1 MDGPPPRDEPKRVL
15 EQLELI
21 GVDAD
26 VLARAGVARPE
37 QLARHW
43 RGERAPCA
51 GRATLRCVGCGLEAS
66 LRFRCEGHCE
76 RSCEHADKAAASLLR
91 AIPRVPVRHWVLS
104 LPGALQV
111 ASAIDQ
117 RWVAALCREF
127 IALVF
132 EFVRARVGAQHPG
145 GVECGGASLVHRA
158 ARALVFDVHVHALVL
173 DGGYVVHGRGP
184 PTFMPLQDEPTP
196 EDLLALT
203 RTVRERLLARWQ
215 RRGSAQDRELWRL
228 TLAQWPESG
237 PVATTAVRRVRIES
251 VGAPPQ
257 RRVGVGARRDGFG
270 VHAMRRIDGEAR
282 GALATLARY
291 LVRAPVSLQS
301 LSPGPRGI
309 LQRLPHAFA
318 DGTTH
323 VEFAPEELAR
333 RLAALTPG
341 RAIHRVSYHGA
352 LAPGAAA
359 KWRGKPLQLALVRE
373 PGPAPVRTRRT
384 RARSV
389 LAEPECTRCG
399 ERMRVVALEELADPP
414 VFDTARPA

>member
-1 MDGPPPRDEPKRVL
+1 MDGPPTRSDSSRVL
-15 EQLELI
+15 EQLELL
-21 GVDAD
+21 GVDSGT
-26 VLARAGVARPE
+26 LTRAGVARPE
-37 QLARHW
+37 ELARHW

-66 LRFRCEGHCE
+66 LQFRCEGHCE
-76 RSCEHADKAAASLLR
+76 RSCEHAERAASALLR

-104 LPGALQV
+104 LPGALQL
-111 ASAIDQ
+111 ASAVDQ
-117 RWVAALCREF
+117 RFVAALCREF

-132 EFVRARVGAQHPG
+132 EFVRRRVGAQHPG

-173 DGGYVVHGRGP
+173 DGGYVVDGRGP
-184 PTFMPLQDEPTP
+184 PTFMPLVDEPTAQ
-196 EDLLALT
+196 ELVELT
-203 RTVRERLLARWQ
+203 RAVRERLLARWR
-215 RRGSAQDRELWRL
+215 RRGSPEDRELWRL
-228 TLAQWPESG
+228 MLAQWAELG

-251 VGAPPQ
+251 VGPATP
-257 RRVGVGARRDGFG
+257 RKVGVGARRDGFG
-270 VHAMRRIDGEAR
+270 VHAMRRIEGESR
-282 GALATLARY
+282 TALATLARY

-333 RLAALTPG
+333 RLVALTPG

-373 PGPAPVRTRRT
+373 PGPAPMRTRRA
-384 RARSV
+384 RAGSV

-399 ERMRVVALEELADPP
+399 ERMRVIALEELADAP
-414 VFDTARPA
+414 VFDSARPA